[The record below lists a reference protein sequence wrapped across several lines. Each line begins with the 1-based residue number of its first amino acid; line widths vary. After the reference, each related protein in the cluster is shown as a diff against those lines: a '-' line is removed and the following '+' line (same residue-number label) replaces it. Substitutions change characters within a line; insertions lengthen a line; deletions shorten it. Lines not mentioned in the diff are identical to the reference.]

1 MLMKKN
7 IRKIPK
13 RVLAHLDSIESPD
26 VVAGCSLLVGT
37 DDLSSGKYS
46 HLGVSL
52 DNNGNI
58 VAPSE
63 PIMPPGTAGKYSDR
77 NVNGY
82 IVKREDLPK
91 VNRYTHSVET
101 PNWGDAATYGTHTI
115 DFYRDVYQR
124 EHYAPTQF
132 GIKVL
137 SNDPVKNGK
146 VLLAFE
152 VDHVLNKKSDTFLSD
167 LLYDLNLLQ
176 ESLGTTGVQPSD
188 ATWEDYQK
196 TLSVDWEI
204 LPPGTK
210 LEVIKEKLAGRVMQS
225 AGNKDVTGDRYK
237 FFQSLKPQNIVLGMS
252 GKLRY
257 FGALLSDNLVVF
269 ENIEY
274 GNAIYIM
281 YENWNT
287 LSQKSRT
294 ELLTGEYGDSFD
306 RVIHTSDWKQK
317 VKNFIRNKG

>member
-1 MLMKKN
+1 MKKN

-13 RVLAHLDSIESPD
+13 RILTHLDSIESSNI
-26 VVAGCSLLVGT
+26 VAGCSLLADI
-37 DDLSSGKYS
+37 DDVSSGKYK
-46 HLGVSL
+46 HLGVAL
-52 DNNGNI
+52 DDKGN
-58 VAPSE
+58 VSTPSE
-63 PIMPPGTAGKYSDR
+63 PVVPPRTAGKYSRR
-77 NVNGY
+77 NVSGY
-82 IVKREDLPK
+82 TVIRKDLPK

-137 SNDPVKNGK
+137 SNDPVKKGK

-152 VDHVLNKKSDTFLSD
+152 VDHVLNKESGTFLSD

-176 ESLGTTGVQPSD
+176 ESLGTTGVQSSD

-210 LEVIKEKLAGRVMQS
+210 LEVIKEKLTGSSTQS
-225 AGNKDVTGDRYK
+225 NGDTDVTEDRYK
-237 FFQSLKPQNIVLGMS
+237 FFQSLNPQNIVVGMS

-274 GNAIYIM
+274 GNAIYVM
-281 YENWNT
+281 YDEWNI

-294 ELLTGEYGDSFD
+294 ELLTGKYGDFFD
-306 RVIHTSDWKQK
+306 RVVHTSNWKQK
-317 VKNFIRNKG
+317 VKDLIKNKG